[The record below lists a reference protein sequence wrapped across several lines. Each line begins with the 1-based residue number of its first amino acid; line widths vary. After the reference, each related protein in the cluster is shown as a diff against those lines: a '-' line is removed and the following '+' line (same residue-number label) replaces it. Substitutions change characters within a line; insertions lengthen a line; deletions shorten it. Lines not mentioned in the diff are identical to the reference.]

1 MSLTDKLIEASAIM
15 PAKLERQKDGSL
27 TADVTLAERK
37 AFLSKKK
44 LQYKCRAR
52 VDDAARKVRFWEML
66 IEKGSGIS
74 GGSTDFDG
82 GMSPGFGFKKE
93 TYKTGGKERE
103 GTIEESS
110 TLFGKDYSYSWDYAA
125 VRKALRAV
133 AEAEGYEF
141 EVVLRQKSV

>member
-15 PAKLERQKDGSL
+15 PAKLELQKDGSL
-27 TADVTLAERK
+27 AADVTVAERK

-52 VDDAARKVRFWEML
+52 VDEAARKVRFWEML
-66 IEKGSGIS
+66 IEKGSGMS
-74 GGSTDFDG
+74 GGSGGFDSD
-82 GMSPGFGFKKE
+82 MSPGFGFKKE